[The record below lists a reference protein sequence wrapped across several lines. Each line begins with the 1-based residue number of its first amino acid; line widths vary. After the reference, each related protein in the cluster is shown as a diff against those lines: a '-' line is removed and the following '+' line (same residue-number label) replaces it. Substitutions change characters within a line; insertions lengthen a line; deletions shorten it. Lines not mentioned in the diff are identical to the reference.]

1 MISLS
6 CEEVWR
12 EISDYIDDEV
22 SPDTRRMLEAHFAQ
36 CRHCAALVD
45 SVHNVLV
52 LVADERVFTIPAGFS
67 ERLRRRLN
75 LELAGQKPDDSR

>member
-1 MISLS
+1 MMSLS

-12 EISDYIDDEV
+12 KISDYIDDDV
-22 SPDTRRMLEAHFAQ
+22 TPSTRRLLEAHFAQ

-52 LVADERVFTIPAGFS
+52 LIADERVFTLPVGFS
-67 ERLRRRLN
+67 ERLRQRLD
-75 LELAGQKPDDSR
+75 LELSGEQPDGS